1 MSGRGVAAIWKNAP
15 VPGLHLIAD
24 LQGCAARPLLN
35 DLDAL
40 RSLCRRAADA
50 ASLHCVGE
58 LFHPFVDAQGR
69 PQGVTGV
76 LLLAESHV
84 ALHTWPERGVVTL
97 DIYVCNVGADHSA
110 GAQTLLDALV
120 AAFAP
125 AMPRVQRIVRG

>member
-1 MSGRGVAAIWKNAP
+1 MT
-15 VPGLHLIAD
+15 GLHLLAD
-24 LQGCAARPLLN
+24 LHGCAA
-35 DLDAL
+35 DAL
-40 RSLCRRAADA
+40 MMRDAEALRGCCRGAAA
-50 ASLHCVGE
+50 AAGLHCVGE
-58 LFHPFVDAQGR
+58 LFHPFVDGEGR

-84 ALHTWPERGVVTL
+84 ALHTWPERAAATL

-110 GAQTLLDALV
+110 GAQALLDALV